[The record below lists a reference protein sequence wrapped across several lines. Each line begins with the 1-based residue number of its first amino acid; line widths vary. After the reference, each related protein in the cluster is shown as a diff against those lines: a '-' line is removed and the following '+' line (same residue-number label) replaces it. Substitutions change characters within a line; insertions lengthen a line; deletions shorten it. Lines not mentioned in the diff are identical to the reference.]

1 VLQPTSFELV
11 IKLRTAKKLGM
22 IIPPTLLAI
31 ADEAIEKRFEFGYWH
46 LADMRTA
53 APNVRFWGGR
63 ADASLR

>member
-1 VLQPTSFELV
+1 
-11 IKLRTAKKLGM
+11 M

-53 APNVRFWGGR
+53 APNVRFWGKSGR
-63 ADASLR
+63 QPPVTEGKPMIATRVPNQVTRPV